1 MMQQCTVIVLI
12 LMTFRDDYIK
22 DDGNHVKREAEL
34 TTILIIHEDL
44 IMLQVKT
51 RLYSQEK
58 LFSTCG

>member
-1 MMQQCTVIVLI
+1 MQQYTVIVLI
-12 LMTFRDDYIK
+12 LMTFWDDYKK
-22 DDGNHVKREAEL
+22 DDGNHVKSEAEL
-34 TTILIIHEDL
+34 TIILILHEDL